1 MKNIHQYYVYIITNK
16 KDGVLYIGMTN
27 DLQRRI
33 IEHKGKLVKGF
44 SLKYNLDMLIY
55 FEEFQDVNEAILR
68 EKKLKKWNRDWKIN
82 LIEFQNK
89 DWLDLSE
96 DWG

>member
-1 MKNIHQYYVYIITNK
+1 MKNIHQYYVYIITNR

-33 IEHKGKLVKGF
+33 TEHRGKLIRGF
-44 SLKYNLDMLIY
+44 SLKYNLNKLNY

-68 EKKLKKWNRDWKIN
+68 EK
-82 LIEFQNK
+82 
-89 DWLDLSE
+89 
-96 DWG
+96 

>member
-16 KDGVLYIGMTN
+16 KEGVLYIGMTN

-44 SLKYNLDMLIY
+44 SSKYNLDMLVY

-68 EKKLKKWNRDWKIN
+68 EKRLKKWNRDWKIN
-82 LIEFQNK
+82 LIESQNK
-89 DWLDLSE
+89 EWLDLSQ
-96 DWG
+96 DWV